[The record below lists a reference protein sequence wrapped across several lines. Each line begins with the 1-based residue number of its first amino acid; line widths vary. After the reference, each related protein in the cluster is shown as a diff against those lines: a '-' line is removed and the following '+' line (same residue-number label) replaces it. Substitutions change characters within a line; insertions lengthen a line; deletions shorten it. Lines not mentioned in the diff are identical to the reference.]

1 MRLAFKVLIGVFLV
15 LVGILGYSMWAIT
28 AENPSP
34 VTAVNPQSSGPK
46 ALVISDP
53 GISGFEQGVADSFAS
68 GLTTNG
74 WHVEVTTASSQTP
87 TDLTEYTLVAF
98 VSPIYGG
105 EPSVPMQ
112 SYLTRLGSL
121 AGKRVAVVLTGAGAG
136 SEALQWM
143 KSRVVSMGGGEV
155 LSIAVYS
162 MSLNEP
168 QFGSSDAQGI
178 AEAAAESLQ
187 P

>member
-1 MRLAFKVLIGVFLV
+1 
-15 LVGILGYSMWAIT
+15 
-28 AENPSP
+28 
-34 VTAVNPQSSGPK
+34 
-46 ALVISDP
+46 
-53 GISGFEQGVADSFAS
+53 
-68 GLTTNG
+68 
-74 WHVEVTTASSQTP
+74 
-87 TDLTEYTLVAF
+87 
-98 VSPIYGG
+98 
-105 EPSVPMQ
+105 MQ

-121 AGKRVAVVLTGAGAG
+121 AGKWVAAVLTGAGAG

-143 KSRVVSMGGGEV
+143 KSRVVSMGGEEV

-162 MSLNEP
+162 MSPNEP